1 MVNRGSK
8 GSSHNRVSDC
18 PSCRR
23 KGPGGGKDDKSSG
36 GASKGS
42 TSATAGS
49 SVAVGA

>member
-1 MVNRGSK
+1 MVQRTSK
-8 GSSHNRVSDC
+8 ASSHNRVLAC
-18 PSCRR
+18 PNCRK
-23 KGPGGGKDDKSSG
+23 KGPGGGKDDKGSG